1 MDYNFWDDRT
11 HELEIN
17 PCKGCEDYQ
26 GEKCISNGGC
36 GSKQE
41 NAMYYIYDN
50 YHEEW
55 WSVAFTDFEDAEIEM
70 EYLIKKRKSKDLP
83 YDFDIYKKIT

>member
-26 GEKCISNGGC
+26 DGKCIL
-36 GSKQE
+36 
-41 NAMYYIYDN
+41 
-50 YHEEW
+50 EE
-55 WSVAFTDFEDAEIEM
+55 
-70 EYLIKKRKSKDLP
+70 KRKFSYNYLKSSL
-83 YDFDIYKKIT
+83 DIKWTN